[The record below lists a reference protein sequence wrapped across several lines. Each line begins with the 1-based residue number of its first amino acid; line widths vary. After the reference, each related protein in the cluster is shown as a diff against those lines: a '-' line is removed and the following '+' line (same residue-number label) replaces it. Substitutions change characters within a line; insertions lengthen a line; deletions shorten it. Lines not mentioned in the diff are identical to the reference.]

1 MAKDYYEVLGVDK
14 SASDDEIKKAY
25 RKLAKQWHP
34 DANLDNKAE
43 AEAKFKEVG
52 EAYEVLSN
60 PQKRKNYD
68 QFGSA
73 DGPSFGGSGFGGYGA
88 SGFSGFS
95 GDFGDV
101 DLGDI
106 FSSFF
111 GGGFGGRSS
120 SRSANPNAPRKGN
133 DLEANITISFEEAFK
148 GVTKEFKINK
158 NVKCEDCDGKGAKK
172 GTSVDTCPNCHG
184 TGKVSTTQRIGGFGA
199 FQTVHD
205 CEKCRG
211 TGKIIK
217 EPCEKCG
224 GKGEYRKTV
233 SISVT
238 IPAGVDNGQ
247 SLVLRGKGEP
257 GKNGGPDGDIYLNV
271 KVKNTTPFEREGD
284 NVRLTVPITITQAT
298 LGGILKIPTVD
309 GSNIDYEIS
318 SGTQSGDEFVLR
330 GKGFSGIHSKMPGDL
345 IFNVQVQTPKK
356 LTKEQ
361 RELFESLAKTMNE
374 QPPIKKKSFWDKL

>member
-1 MAKDYYEVLGVDK
+1 ME
-14 SASDDEIKKAY
+14 
-25 RKLAKQWHP
+25 
-34 DANLDNKAE
+34 
-43 AEAKFKEVG
+43 
-52 EAYEVLSN
+52 
-60 PQKRKNYD
+60 
-68 QFGSA
+68 
-73 DGPSFGGSGFGGYGA
+73 
-88 SGFSGFS
+88 
-95 GDFGDV
+95 
-101 DLGDI
+101 
-106 FSSFF
+106 
-111 GGGFGGRSS
+111 
-120 SRSANPNAPRKGN
+120 
-133 DLEANITISFEEAFK
+133 ISFEEAFK
-148 GVTKEFKINK
+148 GVTKEFKISK

-172 GTSVDTCPNCHG
+172 GTSVETCPNCNG

-233 SISVT
+233 NISVT

-247 SLVLRGKGEP
+247 SLILRGKGEP
-257 GKNGGPDGDIYLNV
+257 GKNGGQDGDIYLNV
-271 KVKNTTPFEREGD
+271 KIKNNTPFEREGN

-298 LGGILKIPTVD
+298 LGGTLKIPTVD
-309 GSNIDYEIS
+309 GDSVEYEIS
-318 SGTQSGDEFVLR
+318 SGTQSGDQFVLK
-330 GKGFSGIHSKMPGDL
+330 GKGFVGIHSKVPGDL

-361 RELFESLAKTMNE
+361 RELFEALAKTMNE

>member
-1 MAKDYYEVLGVDK
+1 MAKNYYEVLGVDK

-34 DANLDNKAE
+34 DANPDNKAE

-73 DGPSFGGSGFGGYGA
+73 DGPSFGGSGFGGYST

-120 SRSANPNAPRKGN
+120 SRSSNPNAPRKGN

-148 GVTKEFKINK
+148 GVTKEFKISK

-172 GTSVDTCPNCHG
+172 GTSVETCPNCNG

-233 SISVT
+233 NISVT
-238 IPAGVDNGQ
+238 IPAGVDDGQ
-247 SLVLRGKGEP
+247 SLILRGKGEP
-257 GKNGGPDGDIYLNV
+257 GKNGGQDGDIYLNV
-271 KVKNTTPFEREGD
+271 KIKNNTPY
-284 NVRLTVPITITQAT
+284 
-298 LGGILKIPTVD
+298 IPQLPT
-309 GSNIDYEIS
+309 NCWNAPP
-318 SGTQSGDEFVLR
+318 T
-330 GKGFSGIHSKMPGDL
+330 SK
-345 IFNVQVQTPKK
+345 
-356 LTKEQ
+356 
-361 RELFESLAKTMNE
+361 
-374 QPPIKKKSFWDKL
+374 

>member
-1 MAKDYYEVLGVDK
+1 MAKNYYEVLGVDK

-25 RKLAKQWHP
+25 RRLAKKWHP
-34 DANLDNKAE
+34 DANPDNKTE
-43 AEAKFKEVG
+43 AEAKFKDVG

-60 PQKRKNYD
+60 PQKRQNYD

-73 DGPSFGGSGFGGYGA
+73 DGPSFGGGSGFGGYST

-111 GGGFGGRSS
+111 GGGFGSRSS
-120 SRSANPNAPRKGN
+120 RTADPNAPRKGN
-133 DLEANITISFEEAFK
+133 DLETNIIITFEEAFK
-148 GVTKEFKINK
+148 GVTKEFKISK

-172 GTSVDTCPNCHG
+172 GTSVEVCSDCHG

-217 EPCEKCG
+217 EPCERCG

-233 SISVT
+233 NISVT
-238 IPAGVDNGQ
+238 IPAGVVDGQ
-247 SLVLRGKGEP
+247 SLILKGKGEP
-257 GKNGGPDGDIYLNV
+257 GKNGGQDGDIYLNV
-271 KVKNTTPFEREGD
+271 KVKNSTPFVRDGN
-284 NVRLTVPITITQAT
+284 NVRLSVPITITQAT
-298 LGGILKIPTVD
+298 LGGTLNIPTVD
-309 GSNIDYEIS
+309 GGSIEYEIAP
-318 SGTQSGDEFVLR
+318 GTQSGSEFVIK
-330 GKGFSGIHSKMPGDL
+330 GKGFTKVHSNIVGDL
-345 IFNVQVQTPKK
+345 VFDVQVQTPKK

-361 RELFESLAKTMNE
+361 RDLFEALAKTMNE
-374 QPPIKKKSFWDKL
+374 QPPIKKKGFWEKF

>member
-25 RKLAKQWHP
+25 RRLAKKWHP
-34 DANLDNKAE
+34 DANSDNKAE

-60 PQKRKNYD
+60 PQKRRNYD

-73 DGPSFGGSGFGGYGA
+73 DGPSFGGGSGFGGYGT

-120 SRSANPNAPRKGN
+120 RSSNPNAPRKGN

-148 GVTKEFKINK
+148 GVTKEFKISK

-184 TGKVSTTQRIGGFGA
+184 SGKVSTTQRIGGFGS

-233 SISVT
+233 SINVT

-247 SLVLRGKGEP
+247 SLILRGKGEP
-257 GKNGGPDGDIYLNV
+257 GKNGGQDGDIYLNV
-271 KVKNTTPFEREGD
+271 KVKNSTPFVREGN

-298 LGGILKIPTVD
+298 LGGNLNIPTVD
-309 GSNIDYEIS
+309 GDIIEYEIS
-318 SGTQSGDEFVLR
+318 PGTQFGDEFVLK
-330 GKGFSGIHSKMPGDL
+330 GKGFSRVHSTVSGDL

-361 RELFESLAKTMNE
+361 RELFESLARTMNE